1 MQMVFEILA
10 LAGFAFIL
18 GILALLSWGI
28 VDITNR
34 RIAWL
39 YISSFVGLLAWVL
52 YEEIREAIAEGRL
65 MQMLLM
71 WAIVLIGGIVF
82 LAGVALVFLGIEKL
96 RLQIRKWWFR
106 LLTGVTME
114 TALRESPYELL
125 HGIKDFGEPD
135 YVVDKRTGELVDWED
150 PEGAEAWI
158 LRQYVK
164 QRRNEQQNRT

>member
-1 MQMVFEILA
+1 MK
-10 LAGFAFIL
+10 
-18 GILALLSWGI
+18 S
-28 VDITNR
+28 

-39 YISSFVGLLAWVL
+39 SIGAFAGLLAWVL
-52 YEEIREAIAEGRL
+52 YEAIREAIAGGRL
-65 MQMLLM
+65 MQMLSS
-71 WAIVLIGGIVF
+71 WVIVLIGGLVF
-82 LAGVALVFLGIEKL
+82 LAGVAVVFLGIEKL
-96 RLQIRKWWFR
+96 RLQIRKWRFR

-114 TALRESPYELL
+114 TALRESPYELR

-164 QRRNEQQNRT
+164 QRQNEERNRFSD